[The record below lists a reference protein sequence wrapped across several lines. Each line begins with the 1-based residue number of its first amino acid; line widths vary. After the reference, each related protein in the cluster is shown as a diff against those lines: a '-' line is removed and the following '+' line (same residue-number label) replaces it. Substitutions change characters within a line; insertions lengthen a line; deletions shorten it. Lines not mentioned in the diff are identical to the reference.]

1 MSVGKF
7 ITLEGSEG
15 AGKSTAMQA
24 VQSWAQQAGLDFVI
38 TREPG
43 GTPLA
48 EKIRELLLDKNQTS
62 MSDDTELLLMFAARA
77 QHISELIQPSMAAGQ
92 WVICDRFTDATYA
105 YQGGGRGIA
114 NERIAQLEQ
123 WVQGNLRPD
132 LTLLLDL
139 PVEQGLARAGQRG
152 DLDRFEQEQTAFF
165 ERVRAAYLDRAQQFP
180 HQYRIIDASQD
191 IEIVRD
197 QIFQVMTNFMEQQ
210 TA

>member
-1 MSVGKF
+1 MCTGKF

-24 VQSWAQQAGLDFVI
+24 VQAWATQSGLDFVT

-48 EKIRELLLDKNQTS
+48 EKIRDLLLDKNHAA
-62 MSDDTELLLMFAARA
+62 MADDAELLLMFAARA
-77 QHISELIQPSMAAGQ
+77 QHINELIKPALAAGR

-114 NERIAQLEQ
+114 TERIAQLEQ
-123 WVQGNLRPD
+123 WVQGGLRPD

-139 PVEQGLARAGQRG
+139 PVEQGLARVGQRG
-152 DLDRFEQEQTAFF
+152 GLDRFELEKAGFF
-165 ERVRAAYLDRAQQFP
+165 ARVRAVYLDRAKQFP
-180 HQYRIIDASQD
+180 GQYRIIDASQSVD
-191 IEIVRD
+191 AVRQ
-197 QIFQVMTNFMEQQ
+197 QIHQALTAFKDRLQ
-210 TA
+210 T